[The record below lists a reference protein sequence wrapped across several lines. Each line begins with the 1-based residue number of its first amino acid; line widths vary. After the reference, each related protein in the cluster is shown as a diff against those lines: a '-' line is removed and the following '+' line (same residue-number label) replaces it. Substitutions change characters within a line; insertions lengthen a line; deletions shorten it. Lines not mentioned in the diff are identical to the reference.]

1 MTKRMLV
8 LDTNIISETLKIKPE
23 GQVIAWLLQNQEDL
37 YLNVITVGE
46 LLLGAYRLP
55 VGKRRENLL
64 LAIEQIIIGYNNRV
78 LPYDGPAARCYA
90 LFQDLSQKD
99 GWVLTV
105 EDGMIA
111 AICASSKAVLATR
124 NTKGFKRLGIQ
135 LVDPFTEPTPD
146 VTGIDLA

>member
-1 MTKRMLV
+1 
-8 LDTNIISETLKIKPE
+8 
-23 GQVIAWLLQNQEDL
+23 
-37 YLNVITVGE
+37 
-46 LLLGAYRLP
+46 